1 MALSPVELISGGPPS
16 RQGNQLGH
24 LRLLLPRLAL
34 RRLDL
39 QAQPLG
45 HMPADEPPNAVVLP
59 VGRLG
64 DLREVGAPVNV
75 VVADKDLTDVRLT
88 FVAQ

>member
-1 MALSPVELISGGPPS
+1 
-16 RQGNQLGH
+16 
-24 LRLLLPRLAL
+24 
-34 RRLDL
+34 
-39 QAQPLG
+39 
-45 HMPADEPPNAVVLP
+45 MPADEPPNAVVLP